1 MLPGAHSH
9 TKCFCRFCKNGGMD
23 ADVSEILGARGPRLR
38 SLREARA
45 LTLTAVAEQSG
56 LSVSALSRVETGNR
70 QPTLDVLIP
79 LARVYRVSLDVLV
92 GAPETGDPRV
102 HLEPRHATH
111 GGVIVPL
118 TEYPG
123 RVQVFKHVL
132 GPRKPRLTSH
142 KGHAW
147 LYVLSG
153 RLRLLLGDDEHI
165 LLPGETAQFDPMVPH
180 WFGPDDELAVEILHL
195 FGPHGDRPVSRLDH
209 P

>member
-23 ADVSEILGARGPRLR
+23 ADVSEILGAIGPRLR

-153 RLRLLLGDDEHI
+153 DCACCS
-165 LLPGETAQFDPMVPH
+165 ETTNTFSFLEKPRSSTR
-180 WFGPDDELAVEILHL
+180 WFRTGSAPTTSSPSRSST